1 MKLKNALAAGI
12 LALGLGSSS
21 CLGPDYAYGSIK
33 NWNAGLSD
41 QDWVNEVVFLGLV
54 IIPVYPIALL
64 GDVVIFNTIGYWTG
78 KNPISDS
85 GAFKGFTSK
94 D

>member
-1 MKLKNALAAGI
+1 MKLKKALAVGI

-21 CLGPDYAYGSIK
+21 CLGPDNAFKSIR

-41 QDWVNEVVFLGLV
+41 QDWVNEVVFLGLT
-54 IIPVYPIALL
+54 IIPVYGIALF

-78 KNPISDS
+78 DNPISDP
-85 GAFKGFTSK
+85 GPFKGFSAK